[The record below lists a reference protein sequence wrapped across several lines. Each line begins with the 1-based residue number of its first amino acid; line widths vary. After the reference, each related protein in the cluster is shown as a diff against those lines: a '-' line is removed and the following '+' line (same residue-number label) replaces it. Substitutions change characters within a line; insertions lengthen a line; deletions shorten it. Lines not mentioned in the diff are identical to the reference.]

1 MVRLCTTRSWSS
13 RASSLVLRALA
24 CGTLLSERGGASTR
38 ASQACTSKLERALIG
53 LLENARFLLLPQR
66 PNKVAGIRYPQLIST
81 VLGASSYKWGN
92 SAGQAGDRWTE
103 SPIGKRRRSHPS
115 RPARWFA
122 CCLQHGMK
130 AVARLSICATCKGV
144 TDDHIVRQGR
154 RSTQG
159 QVPHR
164 DVGSSLEE
172 VDHSREARYRNGVR
186 HPPASQQLP
195 CGPRAA
201 RPGAPVESAAW
212 SKHEYINPSGSCRRH
227 PGSGGQGAT
236 EGFPSAPANS
246 VPELVPDRVVGSSG
260 EDIDPVGAP

>member
-1 MVRLCTTRSWSS
+1 MVRLGATRSGRSRGSS
-13 RASSLVLRALA
+13 FLIRSRSCWTLR
-24 CGTLLSERGGASTR
+24 SERGGAKTR
-38 ASQACTSKLERALIG
+38 ASRASTSKFERALIG

-66 PNKVAGIRYPQLIST
+66 PNKVACIRYPQLIST

-164 DVGSSLEE
+164 VVGSSLEE

-186 HPPASQQLP
+186 HPPPSQQLP
-195 CGPRAA
+195 CP
-201 RPGAPVESAAW
+201 PQTPPPDPPPTTT
-212 SKHEYINPSGSCRRH
+212 PSST
-227 PGSGGQGAT
+227 PYPT
-236 EGFPSAPANS
+236 TPPSA
-246 VPELVPDRVVGSSG
+246 
-260 EDIDPVGAP
+260 